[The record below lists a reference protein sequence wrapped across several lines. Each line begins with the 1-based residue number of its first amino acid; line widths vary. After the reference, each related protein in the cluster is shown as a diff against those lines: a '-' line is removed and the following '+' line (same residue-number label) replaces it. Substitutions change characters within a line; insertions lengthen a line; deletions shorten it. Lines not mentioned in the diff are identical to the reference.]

1 MIVVSST
8 TAVCVI
14 IIIVVVVITVVVV
27 VGGACAAAISART
40 GSSCGA
46 VSCPRT
52 GVCVRIRSSDGGARA
67 VVGTAADR
75 IITSVHDE

>member
-14 IIIVVVVITVVVV
+14 IIIVVVVITVVV

-75 IITSVHDE
+75 IVTSVHDE

>member
-14 IIIVVVVITVVVV
+14 IIIVVVVITVVV

-52 GVCVRIRSSDGGARA
+52 GVCVRIRSSDSGARA

-75 IITSVHDE
+75 IAASVDDE